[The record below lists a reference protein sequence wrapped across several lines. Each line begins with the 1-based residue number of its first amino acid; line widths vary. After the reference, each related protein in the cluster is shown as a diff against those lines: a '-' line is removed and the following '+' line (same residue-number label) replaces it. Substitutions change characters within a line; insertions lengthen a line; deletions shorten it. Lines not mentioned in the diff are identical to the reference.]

1 VKEKERPGTRL
12 PQCARPARILVV
24 EDEAIIAMDLAATLR
39 RQGYLVSGTVATGE
53 ESIVQ
58 AESERPDL
66 VLMDIRLKGRLNGI
80 EAAHEI
86 RRRWGIPV
94 IYLTAYGEET
104 RLERLGESNGAPRLI
119 KPFDD
124 GDLEQILSKYLP
136 AHNN

>member
-1 VKEKERPGTRL
+1 MKENECSASLVPHSAG
-12 PQCARPARILVV
+12 PARILVV

-39 RQGYLVSGTVATGE
+39 RQGYLVSGTVDTGE
-53 ESIVQ
+53 ESIVR

-66 VLMDIRLKGRLNGI
+66 VFMDINLKGPMNGI
-80 EAAHEI
+80 EAADEI

-94 IYLTAYGEET
+94 IYLTAYGEEIH
-104 RLERLGESNGAPRLI
+104 LGRPGQSNGTPRLL

-136 AHNN
+136 AYNN